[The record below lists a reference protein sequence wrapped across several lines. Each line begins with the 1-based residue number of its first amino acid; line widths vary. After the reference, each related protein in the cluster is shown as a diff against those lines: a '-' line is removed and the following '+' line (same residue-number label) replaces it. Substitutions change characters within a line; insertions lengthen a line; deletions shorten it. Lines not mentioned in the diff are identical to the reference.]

1 MTTAVERF
9 LKYVSY
15 DTQSD
20 EAYDTCPSTKKQ
32 LLLAN
37 ELKREL
43 EEMGASDVRMSEY
56 GYLFARIPDNTGST
70 SAHVASGVGQ
80 KNTIPALGFISHMD
94 TAPSLT
100 GTNVKPRIVQAY
112 DGKDIVLNAEKQI
125 VMKVSEFPF
134 LADLKGQDL
143 IVTDGTTLLGADDKA
158 GVAEIM
164 TMAEYFLSHPEIPHG
179 EICIGFTPDEEIG
192 RGTENFDIARFG
204 AAYACTFDGGELG
217 ELESENFNAASATLT
232 VTGVGVHPGAAK
244 NKMVN
249 AARIAANFAARLPVD
264 LAPETTEGR
273 EGFLHPHEISGSV
286 TDARVVILI
295 RDHDKTLF
303 EAKKTFLRDLAAEF
317 AAENPRAGIR
327 LEITDFYENMRP
339 YVERTPA
346 VMALVREAFAD
357 AGVTPVELPIRGGTD
372 GAMLSVRGLP
382 CPNIFTGGLNYH
394 GVYECLPVR
403 SLEKAAEV
411 AVALA
416 RRSATLESLL

>member
-1 MTTAVERF
+1 MPANEFADDTVLARF
-9 LKYVSY
+9 LRYAAF

-20 EAYDTCPSTKKQ
+20 PESTAAPSAAKEFA
-32 LLLAN
+32 LAA
-37 ELKREL
+37 ELL
-43 EEMGASDVRMSEY
+43 EELRGLGLEAFLTDTGIVY
-56 GYLFARIPDNTGST
+56 GS
-70 SAHVASGVGQ
+70 
-80 KNTIPALGFISHMD
+80 IPATTGLEDRPAIGMIAHMD
-94 TAPSLT
+94 TSPDAPGAGVTPQIIRVT
-100 GTNVKPRIVQAY
+100 G
-112 DGKDIVLNAEKQI
+112 GDIVLNTEKNI
-125 VMKVSEFPF
+125 VFSVAQFPEILRYTGEDVVF
-134 LADLKGQDL
+134 
-143 IVTDGTTLLGADDKA
+143 TDGTTLLGADDKA
-158 GVAEIM
+158 GIAAIM
-164 TMAEYFLSHPEIPHG
+164 TMAAHLVRNPDIPHAR
-179 EICIGFTPDEEIG
+179 IAIAFTPDEEIG

-327 LEITDFYENMRP
+327 LEITDSYENMRP

-394 GVYECLPVR
+394 GVSECLPVR

>member
-1 MTTAVERF
+1 MKTACKRMITQQVSEILRIEIEDGDLYPGTKIPTDTELAEMF
-9 LKYVSY
+9 GVQKQTVRTAIEVLVKEGLLKYISDKEVYVLGHKIERNMEKLEGFTQTMVDRNMKPSFRIVSKY
-15 DTQSD
+15 LRMAGNLYGNMFGIKP
-20 EAYDTCPSTKKQ
+20 EEPIFYI
-32 LLLAN
+32 
-37 ELKREL
+37 KRMCYADGDSISL
-43 EEMGASDVRMSEY
+43 EELY
-56 GYLFARIPDNTGST
+56 IPINQS
-70 SAHVASGVGQ
+70 
-80 KNTIPALGFISHMD
+80 PPFWE
-94 TAPSLT
+94 
-100 GTNVKPRIVQAY
+100 
-112 DGKDIVLNAEKQI
+112 LN
-125 VMKVSEFPF
+125 
-134 LADLKGQDL
+134 
-143 IVTDGTTLLGADDKA
+143 
-158 GVAEIM
+158 M
-164 TMAEYFLSHPEIPHG
+164 TMAAHLVRNPDIPHAR
-179 EICIGFTPDEEIG
+179 IAIAFTPDEEIG

-286 TDARVVILI
+286 TDARVIILI

-327 LEITDFYENMRP
+327 LEITDSYENMRP

>member
-1 MTTAVERF
+1 MPANEFADDTVLARF
-9 LKYVSY
+9 LRYAAF

-20 EAYDTCPSTKKQ
+20 PESTAAPSAAKEFA
-32 LLLAN
+32 LAA
-37 ELKREL
+37 ELL
-43 EEMGASDVRMSEY
+43 EELRGLGLEAFLTDTGIVY
-56 GYLFARIPDNTGST
+56 GS
-70 SAHVASGVGQ
+70 
-80 KNTIPALGFISHMD
+80 IPATTGLEDRPAIGMIAHMD
-94 TAPSLT
+94 TSPDAPGAGVTPQIIRVT
-100 GTNVKPRIVQAY
+100 G
-112 DGKDIVLNAEKQI
+112 GDIVLNTEKNI
-125 VMKVSEFPF
+125 VFSVAQFPEILRYTGEDVVF
-134 LADLKGQDL
+134 
-143 IVTDGTTLLGADDKA
+143 TDGTTLLGADDKA
-158 GVAEIM
+158 GIAAIM
-164 TMAEYFLSHPEIPHG
+164 TMAAHLVRNPDIPHAR
-179 EICIGFTPDEEIG
+179 IAIAFTPDEEIG
-192 RGTENFDIARFG
+192 RGSENFDIARFG

-217 ELESENFNAASATLT
+217 ELEYENFNAASATLT

-327 LEITDFYENMRP
+327 LEITDSYENMRP

>member
-1 MTTAVERF
+1 MPANEFADDTVLARF
-9 LKYVSY
+9 LRYAAF

-20 EAYDTCPSTKKQ
+20 PESTAAPSAAKEFA
-32 LLLAN
+32 LAA
-37 ELKREL
+37 ELL
-43 EEMGASDVRMSEY
+43 EELRGLGLEAFLTDTGIVY
-56 GYLFARIPDNTGST
+56 GS
-70 SAHVASGVGQ
+70 
-80 KNTIPALGFISHMD
+80 IPATTGLEDRPAIGMIAHMD
-94 TAPSLT
+94 TSPDAPGAGVTPQIIRVT
-100 GTNVKPRIVQAY
+100 G
-112 DGKDIVLNAEKQI
+112 GDIVLNTEKNI
-125 VMKVSEFPF
+125 VFSVAQFPEILRYTGEDVVF
-134 LADLKGQDL
+134 
-143 IVTDGTTLLGADDKA
+143 TDGTTLLGADDKA
-158 GVAEIM
+158 GIAAIM
-164 TMAEYFLSHPEIPHG
+164 TMAAHLVRNPDIPHAR
-179 EICIGFTPDEEIG
+179 IAIAFTPDEEIG

-327 LEITDFYENMRP
+327 LEITDSYENMRP

-416 RRSATLESLL
+416 RRSKASFDFQTASPP

>member
-1 MTTAVERF
+1 MPNEFADDTVLTRF
-9 LKYVSY
+9 LRYAAF

-20 EAYDTCPSTKKQ
+20 PESAAAPSAAKEFA
-32 LLLAN
+32 LAA
-37 ELKREL
+37 ELL
-43 EEMGASDVRMSEY
+43 EELRGLGLEASLTDTGIVY
-56 GYLFARIPDNTGST
+56 GS
-70 SAHVASGVGQ
+70 
-80 KNTIPALGFISHMD
+80 IPATPGLEDRPAIGMIAHMD
-94 TAPSLT
+94 TSPDAPGAGVTPQIIRVT
-100 GTNVKPRIVQAY
+100 GE
-112 DGKDIVLNAEKQI
+112 DIVLNAEKNI
-125 VMKVSEFPF
+125 VFSVAQFPEILRYTGEDVVF
-134 LADLKGQDL
+134 
-143 IVTDGTTLLGADDKA
+143 TDGTTLLGADDKA
-158 GVAEIM
+158 GIAAIM
-164 TMAEYFLSHPEIPHG
+164 TMAAHLVRNPDIPHAR
-179 EICIGFTPDEEIG
+179 IAIAFTPDEEIG

-217 ELESENFNAASATLT
+217 ELESENFNAASATLS

-249 AARIAANFAARLPVD
+249 AARIAANFAAHLPFD
-264 LAPETTEGR
+264 EAPETTEGR

-303 EAKKTFLRDLAAEF
+303 EAKKTFLRNLAAEL

-327 LEITDFYENMRP
+327 LEITDSYENMRP

>member
-1 MTTAVERF
+1 MPANEFADDTVLARF
-9 LKYVSY
+9 LRYAAF

-20 EAYDTCPSTKKQ
+20 PESTAAPSAAKEFA
-32 LLLAN
+32 LAA
-37 ELKREL
+37 ELL
-43 EEMGASDVRMSEY
+43 EELRGLGLEAFLTDTGIVY
-56 GYLFARIPDNTGST
+56 GS
-70 SAHVASGVGQ
+70 
-80 KNTIPALGFISHMD
+80 IPATTGLEDRPAIGMIAHMD
-94 TAPSLT
+94 TSPDAPGAGVTPQIIRVT
-100 GTNVKPRIVQAY
+100 G
-112 DGKDIVLNAEKQI
+112 GDIVLNTEKNI
-125 VMKVSEFPF
+125 VFSVAQFPEILRYTGEDVVF
-134 LADLKGQDL
+134 
-143 IVTDGTTLLGADDKA
+143 TDDTTLLGADDKA
-158 GVAEIM
+158 GIAAIM
-164 TMAEYFLSHPEIPHG
+164 TMAAHLVRNPDIPHAR
-179 EICIGFTPDEEIG
+179 IAIAFTPDEEIG

-303 EAKKTFLRDLAAEF
+303 EAKKTFLRDLVAEF

-327 LEITDFYENMRP
+327 LEITDSYENMRP

-357 AGVTPVELPIRGGTD
+357 AGITPVELPIRGGTD